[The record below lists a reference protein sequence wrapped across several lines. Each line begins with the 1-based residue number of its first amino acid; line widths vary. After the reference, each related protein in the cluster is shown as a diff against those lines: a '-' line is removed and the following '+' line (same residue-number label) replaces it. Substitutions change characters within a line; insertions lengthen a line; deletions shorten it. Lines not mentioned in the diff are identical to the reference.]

1 MSANNLLL
9 QARRLGCIFFF
20 FSGLAALVYEVIW
33 VRILGL
39 VFGNTTYAV
48 STVLA
53 VFMAGLG
60 IGSYLVGR
68 YADRW
73 HRPLKIFGILELGIG
88 GYAAFTF
95 LFLSL
100 IQTTY
105 ISFAGSFNTGLT
117 TLTVLR
123 FFLSAMIIFVPTFL
137 MGATLPVLMKFYS
150 DSREKI
156 GPGAALLYG
165 FNIAGAVTGTLLAGY
180 WFIPTLGLAH
190 TIILTVVLN
199 FGIGSLACFLSWYLS
214 RSGVAE
220 FDLLGSRA
228 ETTAPGLPEKPRVF
242 YNNWLPFGLFVSGI
256 IAMIYQVCWTRL
268 LASLVGNSTYAFTS
282 MLAAFLLGMFAG
294 SAVYKNILSRRPA
307 TVSDWALLQLLIAV
321 FVALTL
327 PFYDQIPFVT
337 IRLYGLTYG
346 YPGWLEF
353 VRFCFLSVFMIIPAF
368 AFGAIFPVSVALFT
382 QRPDHVG
389 RGVGNLYLANALG
402 NILGSLSVGFFLIPV
417 FGVFKALQVAVI
429 IGTATAVCLFIYY
442 RRRVS
447 WIGFSAAVLLSVLV
461 AGCLWSKR
469 HGWDPHLVGS
479 QLSSKPNRFYD
490 LRKPEILRRMYGT
503 KVLYYREGLSS
514 NVCVVYDP
522 GQKGGGLT
530 LRINGKPDAS
540 TTVTDMK
547 TQILLGQL
555 PHLLHPAPEQTLVIG
570 FGSGVTLASS
580 LTHPVKH
587 VDTIEIEQAVLDA
600 APLFDPV
607 NHQSYKDPRVRL
619 IVNDGRNHLL
629 VEKQKY
635 DIIISEPPNPWV
647 AGAANLFTVEFFDL
661 VKKRLDAN
669 GVFCQWVQSYSMSS
683 EDFQMVVASVRKVFS
698 HVTLWE
704 GATGDFLVIAGLRR
718 LTLDLDKIDA
728 RIKRVPAI
736 RQDLESIGIRGAG
749 GLLALF
755 KLSESD
761 TERFIQ
767 GANLNT
773 DDLPL
778 LEFNAPFALYSE
790 NTNFWIN
797 QMVGIFQKD
806 KYPPIQAAETDVNKN
821 AGILT
826 DIGYSYLNRQ
836 KTSQAQQY
844 FTEALS
850 SEPGHKAALLGTAR
864 ILLSSDHPKEAR
876 QYIQDVLSSN
886 PEPGDDHEAIGLMG
900 HLLVRTGE
908 IRKGIEFLDKAIA
921 LSPDRI
927 EYLRWRVS
935 ALSTIKN
942 YSAAARDFQ
951 RLSELKPLNIQFKLD
966 FARML
971 QFSKGPE
978 AALEFLTTVQRNVP
992 QFYPVY
998 QGLSSVLE
1006 ADEKFDLL
1014 ISFYEELVQVNP
1026 YDANY
1031 WIELIKLYGKTGAQ
1045 EKLVW
1050 AIREG
1055 RKTHQHFD
1063 TMLAMYLHKQS
1074 Q

>member
-73 HRPLKIFGILELGIG
+73 PRPLKIFGILELGIG

-123 FFLSAMIIFVPTFL
+123 VFLSAMIIFVPTFL

-165 FNIAGAVTGTLLAGY
+165 SNIAGAVTGTLLAGY
-180 WFIPTLGLAH
+180 WFIPALGLTH
-190 TIILTVVLN
+190 TIILAVVLN

-220 FDLLGSRA
+220 FDLLGSHA
-228 ETTAPGLPEKPRVF
+228 ETTASSSPAKPRAF
-242 YNNWLPFGLFVSGI
+242 YNNWLPYGLFVSGI
-256 IAMIYQVCWTRL
+256 IAMIYQVGWTRL
-268 LASLVGNSTYAFTS
+268 LASLLGSSTYAFTS

-294 SAVYKNILSRRPA
+294 SAVYKSILSRRPA
-307 TVSDWALLQLLIAV
+307 TVSDWASLQLLIAV

-327 PFYDQIPFVT
+327 PFYDRIPLVT
-337 IRLYGLTYG
+337 TRLYGLTYG

-389 RGVGNLYLANALG
+389 RGVGNLYLANTLG

-429 IGTATAVCLFIYY
+429 IGAATAVCLFVYY

-447 WIGFSAAVLLSVLV
+447 WLGFSAVILLSVLV

-469 HGWDPHLVGS
+469 HGWDPHLMGS
-479 QLSSKPNRFYD
+479 QLISRPERFSG
-490 LRKPEILRRMYGT
+490 LRKPEILRRLYGT
-503 KVLYYREGLSS
+503 KVLYYREGLAS
-514 NVCVVYDP
+514 NVCVIYNPYQEGD
-522 GQKGGGLT
+522 LT
-530 LRINGKPDAS
+530 LRVNGKPDAS
-540 TTVTDMK
+540 TTVTDMRN
-547 TQILLGQL
+547 QILSGQL

-587 VDTIEIEQAVLDA
+587 VDMIEIEQAVLDA
-600 APLFDPV
+600 APLFDSV

-629 VEKQKY
+629 VEKRKY
-635 DIIISEPPNPWV
+635 DIIISEPTNPWV
-647 AGAANLFTVEFFDL
+647 AGVANLFTVEFFDL

-669 GVFCQWVQSYSMSS
+669 GVFCQWVQAYKMSP
-683 EDFQMVVASVRKVFS
+683 EDFQMVVASVRKVFP

-704 GATGDFLVIAGLRR
+704 SVTGDFLVIAGLHR

-728 RIKRVPAI
+728 RIKRVPAV
-736 RQDLESIGIRGAG
+736 RQDLESVGIRGAG
-749 GLLALF
+749 GLLTLF
-755 KLSESD
+755 RLSESD
-761 TERFIQ
+761 IERFIQ
-767 GANLNT
+767 DANLNT

-778 LEFNAPFALYSE
+778 LEFNAPFALYSKD
-790 NTNFWIN
+790 TTSWIT
-797 QMVGIFQKD
+797 QMVDIFQKD
-806 KYPPIQAAETDVNKN
+806 KYPPIQTAGFDINKN
-821 AGILT
+821 ASILT
-826 DIGYSYLNRQ
+826 DIGYSYLSQQ
-836 KTSQAQQY
+836 KPDQAQQY
-844 FTEALS
+844 FTEALR
-850 SEPGHKAALLGTAR
+850 SELGHKAALLGTAR
-864 ILLSSDHPKEAR
+864 ILLSSDHPKAAR
-876 QYIQDVLSSN
+876 QYLQNVLSSN
-886 PEPGDDHEAIGLMG
+886 PESGDAHEAIGLMG

-908 IRKGIEFLDKAIA
+908 IRKGIEYLDKAIA
-921 LSPDRI
+921 LSPGRI
-927 EYLRWRVS
+927 EYLRWR
-935 ALSTIKN
+935 ARGLKTIKN

-951 RLSELKPLNIQFKLD
+951 RLSELKPLNMQFKLD

-978 AALEFLTTVQRNVP
+978 AALEFLTTVQQNVP

-998 QGLSSVLE
+998 QELSSVLE
-1006 ADEKFDLL
+1006 ADGKFDLL

-1045 EKLVW
+1045 EKWVW
-1050 AIREG
+1050 AVREG
-1055 RKTHQHFD
+1055 RKTHQYFD
-1063 TMLAMYLHKQS
+1063 TMLAMYLQGRS
-1074 Q
+1074 E